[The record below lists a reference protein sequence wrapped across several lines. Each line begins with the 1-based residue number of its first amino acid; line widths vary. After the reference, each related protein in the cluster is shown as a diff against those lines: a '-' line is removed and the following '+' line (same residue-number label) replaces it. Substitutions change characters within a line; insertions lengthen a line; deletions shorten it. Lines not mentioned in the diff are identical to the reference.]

1 MKWVGPSTSM
11 ASCPSGHV
19 TSAST
24 DRLPSPTNA
33 GACSPVVGGQGRL
46 QLSAITAATLPQNK
60 MWRPAS
66 CQQACTGRLMATLQT
81 IQTSCECYTF
91 EQEVSHERTI

>member
-24 DRLPSPTNA
+24 DLLRSPTNA
-33 GACSPVVGGQGRL
+33 GACSPVVGGQGPVATVCHH
-46 QLSAITAATLPQNK
+46 SCHTASKQNVAPSILPAL
-60 MWRPAS
+60 P
-66 CQQACTGRLMATLQT
+66 
-81 IQTSCECYTF
+81 TSLY
-91 EQEVSHERTI
+91 R